1 MKFTSSNLKPTLI
14 RSIFM
19 FAIATFAAA
28 LIWTTLASQPSQAQE
43 ADDSDISWQ
52 GESLVY
58 DGNTYTGPASES
70 IVSSLGLREDT
81 VAYTYTEPSSTT
93 DRKTHVIYFA
103 PGSDPGTADG
113 ANYRVYDYDGPG
125 LFSNGNTPVA
135 LTLAPATEESVSSC
149 QVEGGLGWFI
159 CPATNTLATFMD
171 YLFGVLTG
179 FLEVKPAQTDEENA
193 LYRAWSIMRTFAN
206 IAFVIAFL
214 LIIYSQ
220 LTNFG
225 ISNYGIKK
233 LLPRII
239 IAAILMNVS
248 YIVCS
253 LAIDISNLLGYGL
266 QGIFINI
273 RNSLVG
279 LEGNTWEVTS
289 WESVTSFVLAG
300 SVAGVGAGIATI
312 SAVTASGGVGAAA
325 VAILLPALVVVM
337 FAVLVAL
344 LVLAARQ
351 AIITILVVISP
362 LAFVAFLLPNTDKW
376 FDKWRGLF
384 MTMLLLF
391 PAFSLI
397 FGGSQLAGAVII
409 QNATSI
415 NVIILGL
422 LIQAAPLY
430 VTPMLIKLSGSL
442 IGRIAGMV
450 NNPNRGI
457 IDRTRNFA
465 KDRAEN
471 MKAKNLSTPAKKW
484 EIGKQ
489 AAQRYDHNR
498 RRREG
503 WRNVHNAQAD
513 ANWAQTADFQVIDGG
528 NRNASRE
535 KQFGEAQSEA
545 IYLNQL
551 QQKGS
556 ELLERELKLRVTV
569 DEVTLEKSKLD
580 AIHEELRAGHSP
592 AGASEVFRQIQ
603 KRQEDVSRD
612 IAISGIRKS
621 QASQMHASMVNKD
634 ILKSAE
640 LQREAQGVAT
650 DGGAS
655 MLANVVARDRKEIA
669 ERIADQQ
676 QLMTYF
682 KLESNDYQNLA
693 MNKAD
698 VEAKDSDGNIH
709 KFTFNNEY
717 VKEAAI
723 SHQFNAGSYGQKMEI
738 INESGEKVLDKDGTY
753 RKGVNYNHRDT
764 IQESVIKSN
773 FSSLAPFVNDKS
785 FDQILKGEW
794 SGQPSMSA
802 NAIRQ
807 VIEGRIKPA
816 GMLKANANALKVM
829 FEMNDLRTGTAVQ
842 QAEFN
847 KYKQMF
853 IDMLPADQRASK
865 LANFDAEFES
875 KYKRMVGVAKE
886 ILDNP
891 MLAQDANDESRT
903 VLTDYVNRYTPGPNK
918 P

>member
-1 MKFTSSNLKPTLI
+1 MWSMKFTSSNLKPTLI

-28 LIWTTLASQPSQAQE
+28 LIWTTLASQSSQAQE

-103 PGSDPGTADG
+103 PGSDPGTTDG

-179 FLEVKPAQTDEENA
+179 FLEVKPAQADEENA

-442 IGRIAGMV
+442 IGRIAGIV

-528 NRNASRE
+528 NRNASRD
-535 KQFGEAQSEA
+535 KQYGEAQSEA
-545 IYLNQL
+545 LYLNQL
-551 QQKGS
+551 RQDGNS
-556 ELLERELKLRVTV
+556 ILERELKLRVKV
-569 DEVTLEKSKLD
+569 DEVTLEKGKLEK
-580 AIHEELRAGHSP
+580 IHEELRAGQAP
-592 AGASEVFRQIQ
+592 AGSSEVLRQVANLNGEVTRNIAVNSIATQAAKRLQNSKLSEDLLKNTDMIDGQLLQSYAGSIDDNGTTAAVAFAASQ
-603 KRQEDVSRD
+603 KHEADVKLVNERAQIMRQFELNGTERQDLAMGRKSIHKVLKNSSGQVISEFTFDKHDEYAQEAAQDMQLGGQGNVENILEIIAASGSTLSGNKKD
-612 IAISGIRKS
+612 IAASIPKSGLPGKAAFTS
-621 QASQMHASMVNKD
+621 
-634 ILKSAE
+634 
-640 LQREAQGVAT
+640 GVFI
-650 DGGAS
+650 D
-655 MLANVVARDRKEIA
+655 
-669 ERIADQQ
+669 
-676 QLMTYF
+676 
-682 KLESNDYQNLA
+682 
-693 MNKAD
+693 
-698 VEAKDSDGNIH
+698 
-709 KFTFNNEY
+709 
-717 VKEAAI
+717 
-723 SHQFNAGSYGQKMEI
+723 
-738 INESGEKVLDKDGTY
+738 KV
-753 RKGVNYNHRDT
+753 
-764 IQESVIKSN
+764 
-773 FSSLAPFVNDKS
+773 
-785 FDQILKGEW
+785 LKGEIG
-794 SGQPSMSA
+794 SKDDIYNEIVNTYIAGGKFKAEQLAQNDAYAIRMMHEAVAKIPQQNRTAKQREEFDALAKSVTDILTTDRLRSYTTKASRDHFTTLLHELGHQPPTQPS
-802 NAIRQ
+802 
-807 VIEGRIKPA
+807 
-816 GMLKANANALKVM
+816 
-829 FEMNDLRTGTAVQ
+829 
-842 QAEFN
+842 
-847 KYKQMF
+847 
-853 IDMLPADQRASK
+853 
-865 LANFDAEFES
+865 
-875 KYKRMVGVAKE
+875 
-886 ILDNP
+886 
-891 MLAQDANDESRT
+891 
-903 VLTDYVNRYTPGPNK
+903 
-918 P
+918 

>member
-1 MKFTSSNLKPTLI
+1 MINTVMWSMKFTSSNLKPTLI
-14 RSIFM
+14 RSIFI
-19 FAIATFAAA
+19 FALATFAAA

-58 DGNTYTGPASES
+58 GGNTYTGPASES
-70 IVSSLGLREDT
+70 IVSGLGLREDT

-103 PGSDPGTADG
+103 PGSDPGTANG

-125 LFSNGNTPVA
+125 LFSNGNDPTS
-135 LTLAPATEESVSSC
+135 LTLSPATEEPVSSC

-248 YIVCS
+248 YVVCS

-266 QGIFINI
+266 QGVFINI

-279 LEGNTWEVTS
+279 LEGNTWDIVS

-300 SVAGVGAGIATI
+300 SVAGAGAGIATI

-325 VAILLPALVVVM
+325 VAILLPALAVVM

-384 MTMLLLF
+384 MTMLILF

-484 EIGKQ
+484 EIGKR

-513 ANWAQTADFQVIDGG
+513 ANWAQTADFSAIDQV
-528 NRNASRE
+528 SRR
-535 KQFGEAQSEA
+535 AA
-545 IYLNQL
+545 
-551 QQKGS
+551 
-556 ELLERELKLRVTV
+556 
-569 DEVTLEKSKLD
+569 DEKSLGETISAQQYNRSKLTD
-580 AIHEELRAGHSP
+580 AS
-592 AGASEVFRQIQ
+592 IQ
-603 KRQEDVSRD
+603 QLDVD
-612 IAISGIRKS
+612 VRKAKLNLS
-621 QASQMHASMVNKD
+621 N
-634 ILKSAE
+634 AE
-640 LQREAQGVAT
+640 LDT
-650 DGGAS
+650 
-655 MLANVVARDRKEIA
+655 EIKNWDDNHSA
-669 ERIADQQ
+669 PV
-676 QLMTYF
+676 
-682 KLESNDYQNLA
+682 
-693 MNKAD
+693 
-698 VEAKDSDGNIH
+698 VEAKLRGRVLKDTQSNVHSTHDAEYEEFKYGTRADHIPDTTLVRNLSAAAQDNTRKLALNAMRNESASRMVKERFTSELEANTTTVDGKLMQQYAGGIDLVSGANRALASSYNAQVSAHNEAVKNAATILSHGNYSDSTIREIALGNSAGTNI
-709 KFTFNNEY
+709 TVTSE
-717 VKEAAI
+717 VQEAAI
-723 SHQFNAGSYGQKMEI
+723 SQIAGGPNTDEIIKLMSQIDIQAQTPENQDLRQAFYDSLMRNGAKPKWATAGMMAKFKQGVITNNAGNPIPQDQRLTQWIADAFNANKFSSADTIVDHDKSYM
-738 INESGEKVLDKDGTY
+738 GELYKVLRDHRDLIDENALKTFKTQYDLARSDNRYVGRIGDSKQVLDKIG
-753 RKGVNYNHRDT
+753 
-764 IQESVIKSN
+764 
-773 FSSLAPFVNDKS
+773 SL
-785 FDQILKGEW
+785 L
-794 SGQPSMSA
+794 
-802 NAIRQ
+802 
-807 VIEGRIKPA
+807 
-816 GMLKANANALKVM
+816 
-829 FEMNDLRTGTAVQ
+829 
-842 QAEFN
+842 
-847 KYKQMF
+847 
-853 IDMLPADQRASK
+853 
-865 LANFDAEFES
+865 
-875 KYKRMVGVAKE
+875 
-886 ILDNP
+886 
-891 MLAQDANDESRT
+891 
-903 VLTDYVNRYTPGPNK
+903 
-918 P
+918 